1 MQQENNHRKIGKSLD
16 LISNYLIQQ
25 ELLKQKAIWSAFGM
39 DYEAEKA
46 KQEVIWKQF
55 QARKKKR
62 KKLPLKKMA
71 SKK

>member
-1 MQQENNHRKIGKSLD
+1 MQQENNRCKIGKSLD
-16 LISNYLIQQ
+16 LLSNYLVQQ
-25 ELLKQKAIWSAFGM
+25 ELVKQKAIWLAFGM

-71 SKK
+71 KEK